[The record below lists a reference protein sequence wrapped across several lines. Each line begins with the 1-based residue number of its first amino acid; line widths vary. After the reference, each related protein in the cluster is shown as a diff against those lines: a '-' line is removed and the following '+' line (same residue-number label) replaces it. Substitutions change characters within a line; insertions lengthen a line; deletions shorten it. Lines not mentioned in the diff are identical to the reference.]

1 MKRKKKKKERKEWD
15 FDIPHKI
22 NLKMDAQFDE
32 ELIHLAQIGCVSMGI
47 KQSRGSHRVSHV
59 HSHDLCSSTCRQ
71 LRYLHVL
78 AVRKRVHHKKSSHFV
93 GYQPVRGWT
102 RWEESELRRNWWRH
116 SSHLSLSLYPFASH
130 SLLTLFQELKDWDWS
145 FCFFL
150 YRKRRER
157 FERGFRKKKWR
168 LKG

>member
-1 MKRKKKKKERKEWD
+1 
-15 FDIPHKI
+15 
-22 NLKMDAQFDE
+22 MDAQFDE

-59 HSHDLCSSTCRQ
+59 HSHDLCSSSCRQ

-116 SSHLSLSLYPFASH
+116 SSHLSLSLSLSLCFAQ
-130 SLLTLFQELKDWDWS
+130 SLNTFSGTERLRLELLFFPLSETE
-145 FCFFL
+145 
-150 YRKRRER
+150 REIW
-157 FERGFRKKKWR
+157 ERI
-168 LKG
+168 